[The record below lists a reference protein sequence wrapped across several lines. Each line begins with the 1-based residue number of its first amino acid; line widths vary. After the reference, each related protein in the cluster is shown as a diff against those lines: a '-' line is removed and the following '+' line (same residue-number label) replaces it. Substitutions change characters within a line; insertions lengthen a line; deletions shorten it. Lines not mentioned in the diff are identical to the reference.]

1 MRSTFADLPKPS
13 FGTFSQ
19 VASADLIDMLGAQ
32 GFDFTI
38 VDCEHGAF
46 GLETAETLLRAC
58 DANGLVPLVRAPALD
73 ARWIGRAL
81 DSGAAAVVVPGIAT
95 AAQAAEAVAAAR
107 FAPHGTRG
115 ACPCIRAGNHVVR
128 DWPAYAAAE
137 AAKGVIALVESAPG
151 LADIEAIA
159 ATPGL
164 LALLPGPF
172 DLAVSMGLDG
182 DWRDARVEAAMD
194 RMAAAARANG
204 LALMA
209 SIFDA
214 DPAAMADRKDR
225 WAARGASLFA
235 LGTDKILFSA
245 AARLYRGAMG

>member
-1 MRSTFADLPKPS
+1 MRRSFRDLPSPA

-32 GFDFTI
+32 GFDFAI

-46 GLETAETLLRAC
+46 GLETAENLLRAC
-58 DANGLVPLVRAPALD
+58 DANGLVPIIRAPLLD

-81 DSGAAAVVVPGIAT
+81 DSGAAAVVVPGIET
-95 AAQAAEAVAAAR
+95 AAQAAAAVAAAR

-115 ACPCIRAGNHVVR
+115 ACPCIRAGGHVVR
-128 DWPAYAAAE
+128 DWPTYATAE
-137 AAKGVIALVESAPG
+137 SAKGIIALVETEAG
-151 LADIEAIA
+151 LAEIEAIA

-172 DLAVSMGLDG
+172 DLAVSMGLQG
-182 DWRDARVEAAMD
+182 DWRHPRVEAAMD
-194 RMAAAARANG
+194 RMAAAARGNG
-204 LALMA
+204 VALMA
-209 SIFDA
+209 SIFDP
-214 DPAAMADRKDR
+214 DPGAMAARRAR
-225 WAARGASLFA
+225 WAARGATLFA

-245 AARLYRGAMG
+245 AAGLYRGAMG